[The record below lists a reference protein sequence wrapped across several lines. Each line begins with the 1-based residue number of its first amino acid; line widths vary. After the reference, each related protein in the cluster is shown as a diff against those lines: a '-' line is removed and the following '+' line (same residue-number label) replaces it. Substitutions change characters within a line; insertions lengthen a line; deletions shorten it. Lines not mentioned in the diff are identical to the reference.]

1 MNGIGK
7 ESTEFVVVTGGNGG
21 IGRAIAKHLA
31 EQGLSLVLCTRD
43 KNDLFAN
50 WASELAEAHNV
61 RIDLMEFDFRN
72 SIDVKAASMSLV
84 KNYKVAGLVNC
95 AGMPFGAT
103 ILMTKIEDL
112 REIIEVNFINQVLF
126 TQYILKG
133 MCSNKKGS
141 IVNIASMSGI
151 NADAGTLAY
160 GSSKAALIFFTK
172 VAAAE
177 SGKYGVR
184 VNAVCPGAIDT
195 EMLRQMNEVALD
207 RLKLRSAM
215 GRVGTPVEVA
225 TTVGFLLSDASSYI
239 SGEVLQING
248 GQG

>member
-1 MNGIGK
+1 
-7 ESTEFVVVTGGNGG
+7 
-21 IGRAIAKHLA
+21 
-31 EQGLSLVLCTRD
+31 
-43 KNDLFAN
+43 
-50 WASELAEAHNV
+50 
-61 RIDLMEFDFRN
+61 
-72 SIDVKAASMSLV
+72 
-84 KNYKVAGLVNC
+84 
-95 AGMPFGAT
+95 
-103 ILMTKIEDL
+103 
-112 REIIEVNFINQVLF
+112 
-126 TQYILKG
+126 
-133 MCSNKKGS
+133 
-141 IVNIASMSGI
+141 MSGI